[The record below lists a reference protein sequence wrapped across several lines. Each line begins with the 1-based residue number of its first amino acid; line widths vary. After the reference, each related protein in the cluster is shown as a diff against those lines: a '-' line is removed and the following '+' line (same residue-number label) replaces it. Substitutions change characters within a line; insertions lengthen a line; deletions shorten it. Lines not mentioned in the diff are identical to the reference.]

1 MTQSPSMYEVGEF
14 YVAPIS
20 RAWVLTGNTD
30 TVTDESIT
38 SGTMVLIMNTTAYA
52 GRWYVSN
59 ITPTST
65 SVVNGNNVI
74 TPGTFTVTSSSSET
88 QTTTLYKYQ
97 LA

>member
-1 MTQSPSMYEVGEF
+1 MYEVGEF